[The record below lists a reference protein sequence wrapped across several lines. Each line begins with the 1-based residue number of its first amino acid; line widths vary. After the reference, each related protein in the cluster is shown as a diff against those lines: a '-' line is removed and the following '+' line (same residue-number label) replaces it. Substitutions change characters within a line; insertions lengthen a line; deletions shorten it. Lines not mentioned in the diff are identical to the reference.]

1 MAQVNVYANADGS
14 MAAQIPDFAM
24 DATAQQIAT
33 NTGMSVAVLKSI
45 MRGNTASAAGLRKME
60 QQLQQQV
67 SVTRSTGQEVAN
79 AQKKGNRISEAQLK
93 SLQTAQSQFGN
104 GFKSLIS
111 EQRNLSNVF
120 GPMVQGVNTLLQ
132 SFTGNGF
139 LGKLAGVVAEGTTA
153 LAGFSLGIA
162 DEFRAQAGALASEI
176 GGGLYTNMLEL
187 KTSAGE
193 AGLFLND
200 LTAAAKQSGVGIA
213 QLGQN
218 VDQGLVQ
225 FTNLSRQ
232 FRNQTNAFGNY
243 GLSVAEL
250 NELMLQEIDIMTSF
264 GRSVG
269 DVQLSMESTNGSL
282 NTLLFE
288 TTALANLTGRNR
300 RDMIRAQMDR
310 EMDEVGR
317 LRFAN
322 MTEEERADARKSGNM
337 MTAILGDFGNSVAG
351 IADTAA
357 AMGVSVE
364 TAMGIQDPNMMQM
377 DQLTDGAISSL
388 MDAYLAND
396 RTRMEEIMRDLQS
409 TLSEPANQQQL
420 AQFASLAGMESARSL
435 LSVFPELQRT
445 LDNFAADRSGMAG
458 FAGLGIDLNN
468 LTPDQEAL
476 IRDAEALG
484 LVGEKLQEFVAQL
497 TTKAANTNI
506 GIGEFSFTPGD
517 AASTAEVVQSLIGGT
532 GTLLGLDEG
541 TLQDG
546 FSGPALT
553 ALAGILAVRA
563 AATQEPNAGGGG
575 NGLGVAGAGAAG
587 LGLGMGAARLRNAAA
602 GGRAIVSSVAGGAL
616 RLGGGALAAM
626 GLPAIVITGALA
638 AIGVAAYAAVSTGR
652 QNTRREEFKGAQGA
666 AIGQVFADIQAEY
679 GDLIGLGP
687 GQVRRNTVLNSAE
700 QMMRE
705 AGLDPTTVDT
715 QTAYDFLV
723 QAFDKTLKDNATT
736 IVDGRNLRQFE
747 ATMTAVNERLSTG
760 TISGNDYLK
769 IEETLKQLNQRM
781 PAYQAILKDPESYS
795 TEIVEEASRGIQDLR
810 TLTEALNNAD
820 IENLTDTSWF
830 DDIITP
836 ENVARINSNIADLNQ
851 LVEDVSGISDTA
863 GLTNLED
870 IQSIAEHFGQALVD
884 KDIDYSGVSD
894 ERRAILEGIERMF
907 EGNQEGVLNT
917 LDMNLANNA
926 ALSDF
931 LLRLGEL
938 APTAFREQTND
949 DMIRLL
955 QTIADTGQITST
967 AQLEQLQNQ
976 KTALMRESADR
987 VTQ

>member
-67 SVTRSTGQEVAN
+67 SVTRSTGQEVAD

-153 LAGFSLGIA
+153 IAGFSLGIA

-176 GGGLYTNMLEL
+176 GGGLYTNMLDL

-213 QLGQN
+213 QLGKN

-225 FTNLSRQ
+225 FANLSTE
-232 FRNQTNAFGNY
+232 FREQTNKFGNY

-264 GRSVG
+264 GRSVS
-269 DVQLSMESTNGSL
+269 DVQLSMDSTNGSL

-322 MTEEERADARKSGNM
+322 MTEEERAEARKSGNM

-396 RTRMEEIMRDLQS
+396 RTRMEEIMRNLQS
-409 TLSEPANQQQL
+409 TLSEPANQKQL

-468 LTPDQEAL
+468 LTPEQEAL
-476 IRDAEALG
+476 INDAKALG
-484 LVGEKLQEFVAQL
+484 LVGEDLQKFIAQL
-497 TTKAANTNI
+497 TTKAANTGI
-506 GIGEFSFTPGD
+506 GIPGTDISFTPGD
-517 AASTAEVVQSLIGGT
+517 AASTAEAVRGLLDISGSA
-532 GTLLGLDEG
+532 LGLDGNLEE
-541 TLQDG
+541 G
-546 FSGPALT
+546 FSDDALV

-563 AATQEPNAGGGG
+563 AATQEPDAGGGG
-575 NGLGVAGAGAAG
+575 GVGYGGAAAAGVAGG
-587 LGLGMGAARLRNAAA
+587 LVGSRLRSAAA

-652 QNTRREEFKGAQGA
+652 QNNRREEFKGAQGA

-687 GQVRRNTVLNSAE
+687 GQVRRNTVLNNAE
-700 QMMRE
+700 QAMRE

-747 ATMTAVNERLSTG
+747 TTMTAVNDRLSKG
-760 TISGNDYLK
+760 EIRNNDFLR
-769 IEETLKQLNQRM
+769 IQESLKQLNQRM
-781 PAYQAILKDPESYS
+781 PAYEAILRNPESYDA
-795 TEIVEEASRGIQDLR
+795 EIVAEAARGREDLL
-810 TLTEALNNAD
+810 TLTEALNNTD
-820 IENLTDTSWF
+820 VENLTNTSGF
-830 DDIITP
+830 DNIITP
-836 ENVARINSNIADLNQ
+836 ENIAKINSNIADLNRM
-851 LVEDVSGISDTA
+851 VEDSSVIADTA
-863 GLTNLED
+863 GLANLEG
-870 IQSIAEHFGQALVD
+870 IQSIAEHLGQALVD

-931 LLRLGEL
+931 LLRLGEVS
-938 APTAFREQTND
+938 PSEFRK
-949 DMIRLL
+949 RH
-955 QTIADTGQITST
+955 
-967 AQLEQLQNQ
+967 
-976 KTALMRESADR
+976 K
-987 VTQ
+987 

>member
-67 SVTRSTGQEVAN
+67 SVTRNTGQDVVN
-79 AQKKGNRISEAQLK
+79 AQKQGNRIGEAQLK

-162 DEFRAQAGALASEI
+162 DEFRTQAGALASEI

-187 KTSAGE
+187 KTQAGE

-213 QLGQN
+213 QLGKN
-218 VDQGLVQ
+218 VDQGLIQ
-225 FTNLSRQ
+225 FTNLSSS
-232 FRNQTNAFGNY
+232 FREQTNAFGNY

-269 DVQLSMESTNGSL
+269 DVQLNMESTNGSL
-282 NTLLFE
+282 NRLLFE
-288 TTALANLTGRNR
+288 STALANLTGRNR

-322 MTEEERADARKSGNM
+322 MTEEERADARDSGQM
-337 MTAILGDFGNSVAG
+337 MTAILGEFGNTVAG

-377 DQLTDGAISSL
+377 DQLTNGAISSL

-420 AQFASLAGMESARSL
+420 AQFAALAGMESARSL

-468 LTPDQEAL
+468 LTPEQQVLVEEAQ
-476 IRDAEALG
+476 ALG
-484 LVGEKLQEFVAQL
+484 LVGEKLQQFIAQL

-506 GIGEFSFTPGD
+506 GIGDFSFTPGN
-517 AASTAEVVQSLIGGT
+517 AASTAEAVQSLLGGMS
-532 GTLLGLDEG
+532 GLIGLDEG
-541 TLQDG
+541 TLEDG
-546 FSGPALT
+546 FSGE
-553 ALAGILAVRA
+553 ALAGLASILALRSA
-563 AATQEPNAGGGG
+563 AAQEPDAGGGG
-575 NGLGVAGAGAAG
+575 GVGFAGAAG
-587 LGLGMGAARLRNAAA
+587 AGLAGGMFASRLRSAAA

-652 QNTRREEFKGAQGA
+652 QNNRREEFKGAQGA

-679 GDLIGLGP
+679 GDIIGHGP
-687 GQVRRNTVLNSAE
+687 GQLKRNTVLNSADR
-700 QMMRE
+700 MMRE
-705 AGLDPTTVDT
+705 AGLDPLTVDP

-723 QAFDKTLKDNATT
+723 QAFDKTLQKNATT

-747 ATMTAVNERLSTG
+747 ATMTAVNDRMSKGE
-760 TISGNDYLK
+760 ISGNDYAKLD
-769 IEETLKQLNQRM
+769 ETLKQLEQRM
-781 PAYQAILKDPESYS
+781 PAYQAILNDPGSYS
-795 TEIVEEASRGIQDLR
+795 AEIVAEAARGMQDLE
-810 TLTEALNNAD
+810 TLTEALSNVD
-820 IENLTDTSWF
+820 VENLIDTSWF

-836 ENVARINSNIADLNQ
+836 ENIARVNSNIAELNRM
-851 LVEDVSGISDTA
+851 VEETSGISDTA
-863 GLTNLED
+863 GLVNLEE
-870 IQSIAEHFGQALVD
+870 IQNIAEHFGQALVD

-938 APTAFREQTND
+938 SPRELSDESND
-949 DMIRLL
+949 EMIRLL
-955 QTIADTGQITST
+955 QKIADAGQITST

-976 KTALMRESADR
+976 KTSLMRESADR